1 MENTI
6 QVLDKEFTLYIPY
19 EDLQSKIFSLAQQL
33 QHEMGNRNPLFIVML
48 NGAFMFAAELMK
60 NFDCPA
66 EISFVK
72 LSSYSGLQSS
82 GKVEKLIGLTNN
94 IEGRDVVIIEDIVE
108 SGLTMK
114 SMIQM
119 LKEHGVAS
127 IRIAALFVKP
137 NCMVHNVNVDYPVFE
152 IDDDFIVGFGLD
164 YNGYGRNY
172 KDIYKLKQH
181 IGNA

>member
-1 MENTI
+1 MQKTV
-6 QVLDKEFTLYIPY
+6 QVLDKEFALYIPF
-19 EDLQSKIFSLAQQL
+19 EKLQSKIHELAMNLQQ
-33 QHEMGNRNPLFIVML
+33 EIGDKNPLFVVML

-60 NFDCPA
+60 NFDAPA

-72 LSSYSGLQSS
+72 LSSYSGMQSS

-94 IEGRDVVIIEDIVE
+94 IKGREIVIIEDIVE

-114 SMIQM
+114 SMIEM
-119 LKEHGVAS
+119 LKEQGAGNVK
-127 IRIAALFVKP
+127 IAALFVKP
-137 NCMVHNVNVDYPVFE
+137 NCLIHDVKVDYPVLE

-172 KDIYKLKQH
+172 KDIYKLK
-181 IGNA
+181 